1 MASYKKEENTKKQKI
16 LVVDDEAAV
25 RRILTMR
32 LAMAGY
38 EVVSAADGEEALE
51 MFASETPDLMVLD
64 VMLPRLTGFEVLKWI
79 RAHERLAK
87 TPVLILTAKGQEPD
101 RLTAQ
106 SLGVDEFIT
115 KPFSNQEVVACVE
128 RLTTSGA

>member
-1 MASYKKEENTKKQKI
+1 MSGKVVIVEDEPNIVESLTFI
-16 LVVDDEAAV
+16 LES
-25 RRILTMR
+25 
-32 LAMAGY
+32 AGN
-38 EVVSAADGEEALE
+38 EVVSVMDGESAL
-51 MFASETPDLMVLD
+51 SLLETANADVVVLD